1 MVEYSLSELAA
12 GDVARLYRYGIVQF
26 GPVQADSYY
35 EALFAR
41 FEQISEMPT
50 LYPLVAYIR
59 PGYRRSVFGGHSI
72 YYRVMDDGVR
82 IERVLGRED
91 SGVLV

>member
-1 MVEYSLSELAA
+1 MAEFSLSELAA
-12 GDVARLYRYGIVQF
+12 EDVARLYRHGIIHF

-35 EALFAR
+35 DALFSR
-41 FEQISEMPT
+41 FEQISEMPA
-50 LYPLVAYIR
+50 LYPLVDFIR

-72 YYRVMDDGVR
+72 YYRLMEAGVR

-91 SGVLV
+91 PGVLV